1 MKKHIF
7 ATAAVSA
14 FAALVSGCA
23 SPGAPAMAV
32 DSIYLGGP
40 ILTMNDAQPNAEAV
54 AVRGGRIAAVGSRAD
69 MLKMKG
75 TDTRVVDLQG
85 KTMLP
90 GFIDPHSHFSGVG
103 MQAIAANLL
112 PPPDGDNAS
121 IAQLQETLRKYMQSS
136 PEPKAL
142 GIVLGFGYDESQL
155 QEQRHPTRD
164 ELDAISTTLP
174 ILAFHQSGH
183 FAALNS
189 LALERAGITAG
200 TPDPQ
205 GGVIRR
211 RKGSQEPD
219 GVVEENA
226 FYMALSRLMPKLSD
240 AQTSDW
246 MKKSQDLYLQYG
258 YTTAQ
263 DGRTDPNAMAAS
275 IAAAKAG
282 VLKIDVVSY
291 PDILTLG
298 DSKVMESPYYGRD
311 YLQHLRIGGVKLV
324 LDGSPQGKTA
334 WLGQP
339 YFKAPEGQPAN
350 YVGYSVVPT
359 DKANDMVTK
368 AFQNGWQIL
377 VHANGDA
384 AIDQFIGAVR
394 VAGERVPGSDRRPV
408 LIHGQTLRK
417 DQVVQLDTL
426 GIFPSL
432 FPMHTFYWGDWHRES
447 VLGPERA
454 ENISPIGWVLAR
466 GMRFTSHHDAPVALP
481 STIRVLD
488 STVNRTTRTGRVLGA
503 EHRTDPTT
511 ALKSMTLWAAH
522 QHFEEDRKGSI
533 EPGKLA
539 DFVVLSDNPVTMPRA
554 QLSALKVV
562 QPIKED
568 KSLYIAP

>member
-562 QPIKED
+562 QTIKED

>member
-368 AFQNGWQIL
+368 AF
-377 VHANGDA
+377 
-384 AIDQFIGAVR
+384 
-394 VAGERVPGSDRRPV
+394 
-408 LIHGQTLRK
+408 
-417 DQVVQLDTL
+417 
-426 GIFPSL
+426 
-432 FPMHTFYWGDWHRES
+432 
-447 VLGPERA
+447 
-454 ENISPIGWVLAR
+454 
-466 GMRFTSHHDAPVALP
+466 
-481 STIRVLD
+481 
-488 STVNRTTRTGRVLGA
+488 
-503 EHRTDPTT
+503 
-511 ALKSMTLWAAH
+511 
-522 QHFEEDRKGSI
+522 
-533 EPGKLA
+533 
-539 DFVVLSDNPVTMPRA
+539 
-554 QLSALKVV
+554 
-562 QPIKED
+562 
-568 KSLYIAP
+568 

>member
-85 KTMLP
+85 KTMVP

-511 ALKSMTLWAAH
+511 ALKSMTLWAAY

-554 QLSALKVV
+554 QLSTLKVV
-562 QPIKED
+562 QTIKED

>member
-417 DQVVQLDTL
+417 DQVAQLDTL

-454 ENISPIGWVLAR
+454 ENISPIDWVLAR

-511 ALKSMTLWAAH
+511 ALKSMTLWAAY

-554 QLSALKVV
+554 QLSTLKVV
-562 QPIKED
+562 QTIKED